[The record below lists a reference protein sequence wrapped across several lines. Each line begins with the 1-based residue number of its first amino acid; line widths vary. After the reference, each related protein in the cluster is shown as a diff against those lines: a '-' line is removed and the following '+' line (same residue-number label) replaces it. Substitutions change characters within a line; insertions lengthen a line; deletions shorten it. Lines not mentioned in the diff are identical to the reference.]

1 VTGVTGRRRRS
12 TIGSEAQRHWRLADA
27 PDSTNPDSDTS
38 GEDHSWGMWIPTV
51 WRALSDPT
59 RVLAV
64 PSRRPTDLEAACA
77 WWSPA
82 MHLMLWSLGWPSPA
96 QGLREW
102 DRAGRPLADP
112 RLSLIEA
119 VWGRHLDALEH
130 YLWHGCGDYEEGVSA
145 ALGLAQVARGR
156 VPDDIP
162 ELTAA
167 STSGA
172 NPATGGCD
180 PLHLSHAFAAIN
192 DHSGATVLGIGDLG
206 VSGPPRATL
215 HCERYSGWYRSLTE
229 LGGQLPG
236 DAERRGWRVDVTV
249 ASVGY
254 LGTFRRSRRSGRW
267 FAGQH
272 RWHQLGIPRI

>member
-1 VTGVTGRRRRS
+1 MNTNPGRRRRS
-12 TIGSEAQRHWRLADA
+12 TAGTDAQRRWRFADA
-27 PDSTNPDSDTS
+27 PDSTHPDRDTS
-38 GEDHSWGMWIPTV
+38 GDDESWGAWIPTV

-64 PSRRPTDLEAACA
+64 PARRPTDLEAACA
-77 WWSPA
+77 WWSPP

-96 QGLREW
+96 AGLREW
-102 DRAGRPLADP
+102 DRAGRPLADT

-130 YLWHGCGDYEEGVSA
+130 YLWHGCGDYEEGVSTR
-145 ALGLAQVARGR
+145 LGLASVERCD
-156 VPDDIP
+156 VPDDLP
-162 ELTAA
+162 ELTDA
-167 STSGA
+167 STTGS

-180 PLHLSHAFAAIN
+180 PLHLSHAFSAIS
-192 DHSGATVLGIGDLG
+192 DDPGKAVLGIGDLG
-206 VSGPPRATL
+206 ASGPPRATL
-215 HCERYSGWYRSLTE
+215 RCESYAGWYRSLTE

-236 DAERRGWRVDVTV
+236 DVERRGWRVDVTV
-249 ASVGY
+249 AGVGH

-272 RWHQLGIPRI
+272 RWHELGFATR